1 MLNHFTNTTDSLLTS
16 LAFLL
21 DVFLLP
27 NTANTQTRSA
37 DSGHTS
43 FRPHVTFTSSNRCQ
57 EQGKSYRRQL
67 NGLNKEHLHQVR
79 FSKEFKYSSYE
90 ACLYT
95 SALRMEMSTVTTTL
109 IRKSRKSPLKSF
121 RGHLSSNNSQN
132 SCKKPRSIPSIP
144 AFTPAGVR
152 TSFTSDMCRPGAI
165 AQG

>member
-27 NTANTQTRSA
+27 NTANTQTQSA

-43 FRPHVTFTSSNRCQ
+43 FWPHVTFTSSNRCQ

-121 RGHLSSNNSQN
+121 WGHLSSNNSQN